1 VPLRVSSLKVE
12 SSRGVQILK
21 DVFWEVERG
30 EITALVGESGSG
42 KSISAL
48 AVLKLLPEGFK
59 VEGKIKADG
68 IGVLELEGEDLRKF
82 RWEKVSMVFQD
93 PSSALNPLL
102 TVGEQIVEPMIYHGT
117 VKSEE
122 EGKRRGVELLKRC
135 QVPRAEERFNAYP
148 HQLSGGL
155 KQRCA
160 IAMALACNPSYLLAD
175 EPTTALDVTV
185 QKKILALL
193 KSLAKSESLGAL
205 LITHDIG
212 VVEEVSDRVFVL
224 YAGYTVEAGRAE
236 EVLKKPLHPYTKGLI
251 ECYPKLDGGVKRKLK
266 AIPGSVPESSEK
278 ITGCPFHPRCPRKR
292 EICTKEVPP
301 ITTLGNRQF
310 RCFFPEN

>member
-1 VPLRVSSLKVE
+1 VPLKVKNLKVKAGKVE
-12 SSRGVQILK
+12 ILK
-21 DVFWEVERG
+21 SVFWKVERG

-42 KSISAL
+42 KSISTL
-48 AVLKLLPEGFK
+48 SVLKLLPERLKVSGK
-59 VEGKIKADG
+59 VEADG
-68 IGVLELEGEDLRKF
+68 LDVLNLEGEELRKF

-102 TVGEQIVEPMIYHGT
+102 TIGEQIVEPMIYHKT
-117 VKSEE
+117 VKSREE
-122 EGKRRGVELLKRC
+122 ARERAIELLKKC

-148 HQLSGGL
+148 HHLSGGL

-185 QKKILALL
+185 QKRILELL
-193 KSLAKSESLGAL
+193 KGLSKNENLGTL

-224 YAGYTVEAGRAE
+224 YAGYTVEAGKTE
-236 EVLKKPLHPYTKGLI
+236 EVLKRPMHPYTKGLI
-251 ECYPKLDGGVKRKLK
+251 ECSPKLDGGVKRRLK
-266 AIPGSVPESSEK
+266 AIPGSVPEPSEK
-278 ITGCPFHPRCPRKR
+278 ITGCPFHPRCPKVKEVCR
-292 EICTKEVPP
+292 KEVPP
-301 ITTLGNRQF
+301 VVKEGNRTF
-310 RCFFPEN
+310 RCFFPEA